1 MAGIPGMSGLPHKR
15 LPVGDTVKADICDD
29 HLVGQLFIEE
39 YIARGQVLVDN
50 VSCVQVSHPLG
61 EKERSK
67 RSWNKYFESKKKLLG
82 RPGASKHEAFTVTP
96 VILLFS
102 VCDNGCEQVVPFSV
116 TVR

>member
-1 MAGIPGMSGLPHKR
+1 MAGIPGTSGLPHKC

-61 EKERSK
+61 GKERSK
-67 RSWNKYFESKKKLLG
+67 RSWNKYFESKKSLWG
-82 RPGASKHEAFTVTP
+82 VWVPPNMKHSRQPSGHPSNTI
-96 VILLFS
+96 ILCL
-102 VCDNGCEQVVPFSV
+102 
-116 TVR
+116 